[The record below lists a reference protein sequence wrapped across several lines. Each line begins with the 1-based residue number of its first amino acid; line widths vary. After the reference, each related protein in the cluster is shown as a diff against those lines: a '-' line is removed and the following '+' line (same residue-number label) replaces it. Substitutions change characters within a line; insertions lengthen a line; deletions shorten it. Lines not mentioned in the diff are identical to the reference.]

1 MLFSRGGNIDTQKSS
16 KLCLSADIQLNMEG
30 QRVADDFV
38 SSGILRNHVL
48 VVLRLTELST
58 EKRT

>member
-1 MLFSRGGNIDTQKSS
+1 
-16 KLCLSADIQLNMEG
+16 MEG